1 MQKSG
6 NGDAIQKHITEQC
19 LRMTT
24 AQKKL
29 TELTCPMSKTK
40 LIIIFQKLNI

>member
-6 NGDAIQKHITEQC
+6 NCDALQKHITEQC

-29 TELTCPMSKTK
+29 SELTCPMSKAK
-40 LIIIFQKLNI
+40 LIIIYDKLNI